1 MITHLSKRSV
11 NKNKLLNAYVLLNV
25 LTGSEK
31 QVLTETRALENV
43 KEAHLCFG
51 VYDIILKV
59 EINSMNKIQD
69 FVTNKIR
76 KIDNVTSIL
85 PLFYPFDDSLKAFCS

>member
-1 MITHLSKRSV
+1 MITYLSKRSI
-11 NKNKLLNAYVLLNV
+11 NENKLFNAYVLLNV

-51 VYDIILKV
+51 VYDIIIKV
-59 EINSMNKIQD
+59 EINSVNKMKD

-76 KIDNVTSIL
+76 KIKNVTSIL
-85 PLFYPFDDSLKAFCS
+85 PLFYPLDSSLKEFCS